1 MCGSSEDLNAEA
13 ITNQINDLE
22 QEYNLVLKAPDADN
36 FSCPGELI
44 MEWMYETKNKYF
56 LGLDKEGDLALKG
69 ENISYVEYGEVVDR
83 GDFAWKRDHFCISY
97 TDITYYDYDAY
108 SARGVDG
115 EFDMTYGICYNND
128 KDGRCRPW
136 LNFLATFKP
145 VAFGVSISFLL
156 LTLLAYYWL
165 DNIKMKD
172 LTSRM
177 TMTFVV
183 NLTISYGI
191 RLVCVS

>member
-1 MCGSSEDLNAEA
+1 MD
-13 ITNQINDLE
+13 DLE

-97 TDITYYDYDAY
+97 TDIEYVDYDYDSYDYYAH
-108 SARGVDG
+108 GVDG
-115 EFDMTYGICYNND
+115 QLNVTYAICFNND
-128 KDGRCRPW
+128 VRCRPW
-136 LNFLATFKP
+136 LNFLEIFKP
-145 VAFGVSISFLL
+145 VAFGVSIFFLL